1 MAPTKAAQARAAK
14 KEKQYSKRQ
23 LAWEQKIKFLKK
35 YLNVLETNFECDEYS
50 QLFRKG
56 FSGGHTYK
64 NVHEEVWRNL
74 TTAEREEFDAFNDP
88 AKIRRFIN
96 NLKFVFSP
104 LNKRRHINLH
114 NKQWL
119 FMQLSSLEFNFLPQH
134 HRDVE
139 AIQIQQIESKH
150 LKA

>member
-1 MAPTKAAQARAAK
+1 MAPTKATQARAAK

-35 YLNVLETNFECDEYS
+35 FLNVLETNFECDEYS

-88 AKIRRFIN
+88 AKIR
-96 NLKFVFSP
+96 
-104 LNKRRHINLH
+104 
-114 NKQWL
+114 
-119 FMQLSSLEFNFLPQH
+119 
-134 HRDVE
+134 
-139 AIQIQQIESKH
+139 
-150 LKA
+150 